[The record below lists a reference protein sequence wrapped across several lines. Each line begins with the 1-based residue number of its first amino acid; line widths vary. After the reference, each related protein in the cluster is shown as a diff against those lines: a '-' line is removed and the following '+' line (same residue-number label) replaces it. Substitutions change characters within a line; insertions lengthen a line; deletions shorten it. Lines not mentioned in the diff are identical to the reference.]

1 MNFNKI
7 KKVVKETFKMVSDK
21 FKDNLESTDEEMIDI
36 TQNNYDSE
44 QDDFSMDNDTLGQ
57 TQRFDMKDALSRFK
71 KRADDLGESI
81 SDIFHTSEAE
91 DMDKISG
98 ELSELSKSI
107 GDMSRTTNTELKSIM
122 TAVCGIDKKL
132 SELTASLSGV
142 NKLNDSIFDLKNSQM
157 NTKNSLGD
165 LELSFRRLKKKMTA
179 GIVIISII
187 SAVIAVLKVINLLS

>member
-21 FKDNLESTDEEMIDI
+21 FKDNLDSADEEMIDI

-71 KRADDLGESI
+71 KRADDLGESM
-81 SDIFHTSEAE
+81 FHTSEAE

-187 SAVIAVLKVINLLS
+187 SAVIAVLEVINLLS